1 MKLFLNHDRSLF
13 LDLVFFGPGVAS
25 IIAPPPPTS
34 HPCSPP
40 PSPPSRVCVC
50 LYVNQALQFLSK
62 AHRCEMQASGWEKDT
77 GTFKEVI
84 RRAID
89 MGTGE
94 DPQIGRASCR
104 ERV

>member
-1 MKLFLNHDRSLF
+1 M
-13 LDLVFFGPGVAS
+13 
-25 IIAPPPPTS
+25 
-34 HPCSPP
+34 
-40 PSPPSRVCVC
+40 CVC

-94 DPQIGRASCR
+94 APPSTHRSEEHTSELQSR
-104 ERV
+104 